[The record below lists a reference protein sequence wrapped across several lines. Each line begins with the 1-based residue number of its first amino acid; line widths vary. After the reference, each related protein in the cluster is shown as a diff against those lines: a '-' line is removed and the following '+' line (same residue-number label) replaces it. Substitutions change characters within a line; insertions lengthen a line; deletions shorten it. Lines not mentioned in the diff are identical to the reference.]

1 MKNYDFLF
9 QRLATIFEV
18 MDLQSEAF
26 EIKPELAHNGP
37 DFQVLFERLA
47 TSH

>member
-37 DFQVLFERLA
+37 FIVLFERLT